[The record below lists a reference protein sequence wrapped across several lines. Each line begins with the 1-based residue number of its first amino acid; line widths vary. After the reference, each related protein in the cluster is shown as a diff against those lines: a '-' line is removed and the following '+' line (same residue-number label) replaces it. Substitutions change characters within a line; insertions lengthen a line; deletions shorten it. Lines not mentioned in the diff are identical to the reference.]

1 MDPLL
6 MYLEHHR
13 EARHITAVLKTADSW
28 MLLRAAA
35 FPDQPLCM
43 ALDLVEEGEVFAC
56 HAAPREACV
65 LQGRANL
72 RLVESLK
79 PLAIKQP

>member
-13 EARHITAVLKTADSW
+13 EARHITAVLKTVDSW
-28 MLLRAAA
+28 MLLRAATV
-35 FPDQPLCM
+35 PDQSLCT
-43 ALDLVEEGEVFAC
+43 ALDLVKEAEVFAC
-56 HAAPREACV
+56 RASPREACI

-72 RLVESLK
+72 RLIESLK
-79 PLAIKQP
+79 PLAVKQP